1 MLAHR
6 LGDGRW
12 QLCLLGSLG
21 LQVTGKPTQ
30 SGSNNKNLYY
40 FIKKKKNRAR
50 TDSHSSSAMLSR
62 TQFFPSLFSSTLC
75 RSVLP

>member
-6 LGDGRW
+6 LGDDRW

-30 SGSNNKNLYY
+30 SGSNDKNLTSL
-40 FIKKKKNRAR
+40 KKKNRAR